1 LAQEAIAVMTRWHDG
16 WGPGAWIAMFFVMLV
31 FWTIVVGTIIAVM
44 RSGHLRDHDHDHGP
58 ARLHDAERILAER
71 FARGEID
78 ADEYKQRSDLLRS
91 S

>member
-1 LAQEAIAVMTRWHDG
+1 MMTRWHDG
-16 WGPGAWIAMFFVMLV
+16 WGPGAWIAMAFVMLV
-31 FWTIVVGTIIAVM
+31 FWTIIVGAIIAIV
-44 RSGHLRDHDHDHGP
+44 RSDRLHHHEHAP
-58 ARLHDAERILAER
+58 SRLHDAERILAER